1 MRFVLGGFRTSTN
14 GIQRRR
20 MFKKTCRA
28 AVFFFLEK
36 QIDLQ
41 GMCAKVCETPQ
52 IEKTQKML
60 ARVKLYI
67 CEG

>member
-1 MRFVLGGFRTSTN
+1 MLGGFRAPRR
-14 GIQRRR
+14 GVRRR
-20 MFKKTCRA
+20 PTFKKEPA
-28 AVFFFLEK
+28 LFFLEE

-41 GMCAKVCETPQ
+41 GMCAGVCETPQ

-60 ARVKLYI
+60 ARAKLYI

>member
-1 MRFVLGGFRTSTN
+1 
-14 GIQRRR
+14 
-20 MFKKTCRA
+20 MFKKEPA
-28 AVFFFLEK
+28 LFFLEE

-41 GMCAKVCETPQ
+41 GMCAGVCETPQ

-60 ARVKLYI
+60 ARAKLYI